1 VLIHQLLSIDKFGK
15 AQNDNRPDAKDSGVE
30 ISLSLKKTPLFFNNL
45 FAVCELN
52 EGQFHALSRVS
63 LI

>member
-30 ISLSLKKTPLFFNNL
+30 ISLSLKKNTFIF
-45 FAVCELN
+45 
-52 EGQFHALSRVS
+52 
-63 LI
+63 